1 MRRLIVSIAVS
12 VAGVT
17 AVVAAGWGIQRLT
30 LSMPPRAAQA
40 AVRAEQ
46 WVHTYRH
53 SVVVFHAGDRRFR
66 GECLRAWFLQPHA
79 RGRSRHWHGR
89 HEGSLLLLARAP
101 VALATGKGLTAVLA
115 RGKGRVVLA
124 VGHRLPRLPTFLA
137 VGIGCTGVLS
147 SALTS
152 AVQSSLP
159 LHLERDF
166 AANQPA
172 LELETQFRHERLTIY
187 ISPRDYRPLV
197 VIGAQ
202 AGHVATAR
210 LYFPPLTTADATRI
224 RQLLHQKG
232 IPLPR

>member
-1 MRRLIVSIAVS
+1 M
-12 VAGVT
+12 
-17 AVVAAGWGIQRLT
+17 T

-137 VGIGCTGVLS
+137 VGIGCTGGRHRSVYFANEL
-147 SALTS
+147 AAHLR
-152 AVQSSLP
+152 AAHLQAFVEYRDVQ
-159 LHLERDF
+159 R
-166 AANQPA
+166 
-172 LELETQFRHERLTIY
+172 
-187 ISPRDYRPLV
+187 
-197 VIGAQ
+197 
-202 AGHVATAR
+202 
-210 LYFPPLTTADATRI
+210 
-224 RQLLHQKG
+224 
-232 IPLPR
+232 